1 MFRYFGILLAMFSFS
16 ASPAL
21 RAASKPH
28 AVPAPAKATW
38 TNEDLEGLSR
48 IPGLISMVG
57 QTTSEEL
64 QDASSAGSKKAAQ
77 DPAWYKAQAASLRTR
92 LAAEQANLGDFTR
105 AVDDAR
111 ELRSMTAGIDLPGDD
126 IGITPE
132 DSIAILQNRVRDTQS
147 ELEALEDLARHN
159 DIPPGTLRD

>member
-1 MFRYFGILLAMFSFS
+1 MLRYFGILLAIVSFS

-21 RAASKPH
+21 RAAPKPH

-48 IPGLISMVG
+48 IPGLISVVD
-57 QTTSEEL
+57 QTTSKEL
-64 QDASSAGSKKAAQ
+64 PDASSAGPKKAAQ
-77 DPAWYKAQAASLRTR
+77 DPAWYKAQAASLRAR

-111 ELRSMTAGIDLPGDD
+111 ELRGTTAGIDLSGDD

-132 DSIAILQNRVRDTQS
+132 DAIATLQNRVRETQS